1 MNSQNKIESISD
13 NGYVINKFGH
23 LTIESMSDLKDTK
36 IIGIS
41 SELGDDGFIQMFKIN
56 VSYALKEE

>member
-41 SELGDDGFIQMFKIN
+41 SELGDFIQMFKIN